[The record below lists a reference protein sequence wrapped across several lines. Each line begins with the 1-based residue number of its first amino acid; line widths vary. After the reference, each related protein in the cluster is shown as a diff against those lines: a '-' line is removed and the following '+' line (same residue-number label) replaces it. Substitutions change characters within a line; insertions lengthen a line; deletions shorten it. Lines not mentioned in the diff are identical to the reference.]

1 MMKITTVLGSAFIA
15 TALLAS
21 SVQAAVTIYKT
32 RVIFPG
38 DEKVVVRSVYNLDT
52 KTPYLVQ
59 AWVSDAQ
66 DNKLTGGPLVVLP
79 PVMRIESN
87 GENQLRIQAMPGA
100 NLLRQDRETLFYLHI
115 LEIPPKS
122 EQANTL
128 QLAQETRMKLFYRPA
143 GLKEG
148 VVAGENPRI
157 GEVTITKNAETGL
170 AQINNPTPYYL
181 SVSDILKEK
190 GGEPV
195 AGFKP
200 VLVPPMDATSISL
213 ASEQL
218 GIHPVVNYINDLG
231 ILNEI
236 LINMSEGSLVKNHEK

>member
-1 MMKITTVLGSAFIA
+1 MKIFTVLASVFIA

-21 SVQAAVTIYKT
+21 SVQAAVSINRT

-38 DEKVVVRSVYNLDT
+38 DEKRVVRSVYNFDT
-52 KTPYLVQ
+52 KTPFLVQ

-66 DNKLTGGPLVVLP
+66 DNKLTGGPLMVLP
-79 PVMRIESN
+79 PVMRIEAN
-87 GENQLRIQAMPGA
+87 GKNQLRIQAMPGA

-148 VVAGENPRI
+148 VVNGENPQI
-157 GEVTITKNAETGL
+157 DKVTITRNAETGL

-181 SVSDILKEK
+181 SVSDILKGK
-190 GGEPV
+190 GGKPLEGFEPV
-195 AGFKP
+195 M
-200 VLVPPMDATSISL
+200 VSPMGKTVTSL
-213 ASEQL
+213 ESEL
-218 GIHPVVNYINDLG
+218 LRGGCMLSYINDYG
-231 ILNEI
+231 VRNEYDI
-236 LINMSEGSLVKNHEK
+236 GLVE

>member
-1 MMKITTVLGSAFIA
+1 MKISTVLTSVFVA

-32 RVIFPG
+32 RVVFPG
-38 DEKVVVRSVYNLDT
+38 DEKMVVRNVYNLDT
-52 KTPYLVQ
+52 KTPFLVQ

-79 PVMRIESN
+79 PVMRIEAN
-87 GENQLRIQAMPGA
+87 GKNQLRIQALPGA

-148 VVAGENPRI
+148 VVHGENPQI
-157 GEVTITKNAETGL
+157 DNVTITRNADSGIT
-170 AQINNPTPYYL
+170 QINNPTPYYL
-181 SVSDILKEK
+181 SVSDILKGK
-190 GGEPV
+190 GSKPV
-195 AGFKP
+195 EGFKP
-200 VLVPPMDATSISL
+200 VMVSPMDTASILISP
-213 ASEQL
+213 EQL
-218 GIHPVVNYINDLG
+218 GKHPVISYINDYGVVVDIAL
-231 ILNEI
+231 
-236 LINMSEGSLVKNHEK
+236 